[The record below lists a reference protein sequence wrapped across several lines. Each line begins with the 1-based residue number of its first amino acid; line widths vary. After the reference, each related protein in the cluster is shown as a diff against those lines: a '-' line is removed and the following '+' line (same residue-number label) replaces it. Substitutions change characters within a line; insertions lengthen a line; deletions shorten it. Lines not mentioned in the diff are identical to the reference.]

1 MERIITVKATGHV
14 SVAPDMIEIS
24 INLNSHDFNYEKAIE
39 LSNNK
44 IDSLTSALKEIGFSE
59 GLIKT
64 SYFSVNTDYRCDDD
78 NTCIFNG
85 YICNHDL
92 MLRFDLDLHVLSQ
105 TIVAISKSLTNP
117 NFSIDFTIK
126 DKEVI
131 SRQLLKDA
139 TKKAKERAQA
149 LCEASNVKLGNLLN
163 INYNWGEIDVYS
175 DTRFSARSCLEKLAS
190 INPQEIE
197 IEDSV
202 SFIWE
207 IT

>member
-1 MERIITVKATGHV
+1 MSITPLLRQKNVALEVTLWFEILCIVKSLSNLGGNKMERIITVKATGHV

-78 NTCIFNG
+78 NTSIFNG

-105 TIVAISKSLTNP
+105 TIVAISDRKS
-117 NFSIDFTIK
+117 
-126 DKEVI
+126 V
-131 SRQLLKDA
+131 
-139 TKKAKERAQA
+139 
-149 LCEASNVKLGNLLN
+149 V
-163 INYNWGEIDVYS
+163 
-175 DTRFSARSCLEKLAS
+175 
-190 INPQEIE
+190 
-197 IEDSV
+197 
-202 SFIWE
+202 
-207 IT
+207 